1 MVNKAIN
8 RQLTEFLNALINQ
21 KKLKIQKIFLNYLKV
36 QMLLYEFNDT

>member
-1 MVNKAIN
+1 MANKTIN
-8 RQLTEFLNALINQ
+8 RQLTEFLNALINK

>member
-21 KKLKIQKIFLNYLKV
+21 KKFKIQKIFLNYLKV
-36 QMLLYEFNDT
+36 QMLLYEFHDT

>member
-21 KKLKIQKIFLNYLKV
+21 KKTKNSKNFPELFKSPNVTLRI
-36 QMLLYEFNDT
+36 